1 MTEPTKTAEVPR
13 VDNLLE
19 APVIYFDAV
28 PTMGIRGGILS
39 ALLAVHVG
47 EPVTSRTTSDH
58 VVAVANLRLTLATA
72 AQFRDLLDKMLL
84 AATATPGPAN

>member
-1 MTEPTKTAEVPR
+1 MSEPTKAAEVPH

-19 APVIYFDAV
+19 APVIYFDVV

-58 VVAVANLRLTLATA
+58 VVAVANLRFTLATA
-72 AQFRDLLDKMLL
+72 ASLRDVLDKILL
-84 AATATPGPAN
+84 AASATPGQAN

>member
-47 EPVTSRTTSDH
+47 EPVTSRTTADH

-84 AATATPGPAN
+84 AATATAGPAN